1 MTEAEEY
8 RALKEFARENKM
20 FEVALKGAL
29 SEIRFKAFLESQGHI
44 VTKSEN
50 SDNNGTPDFVIQTL
64 DGETL
69 IVEHKRASKYRYKNG
84 DFRVEVQKSRNS
96 GECKSNRLYPEGFC
110 DIVSVDVSEHT
121 GIANDYRYISCED
134 LERNQE
140 FPDRI
145 KAIQKEDKE
154 LWRHTLTENK

>member
-8 RALKEFARENKM
+8 QALKKFARENKM

-29 SEIRFKAFLESQGHI
+29 SEIRFKAFLESQGYI

-50 SDNNGTPDFVIQTL
+50 SDNNGTPDFVVQTPE
-64 DGETL
+64 GETL
-69 IVEHKRASKYRYKNG
+69 IVEHKRASKNKYKNG
-84 DFRVEVQKSRNS
+84 DLKVEVQKSRNS
-96 GECKSNRLYPEGFC
+96 GECKSNRLYKEGFC

-121 GIANDYRYISCED
+121 GVIDDYRYISCKD
-134 LERNQE
+134 LKRDRR
-140 FPDRI
+140 FPHRI
-145 KAIQKEDKE
+145 KAIQREDKE